1 MRHLGVLMTTLA
13 SDPVGQARAAF
24 GARRVGWNEGGNLRI
39 DWRWGGGD
47 PSLFE
52 RYAAELVALGPEVL
66 MANARSSVGALRRE
80 TSTIPIVFVNVSS
93 PVEQGFVESV
103 ARPGGNVTG
112 FSNFDS
118 PMAGKWL
125 ES

>member
-1 MRHLGVLMTTLA
+1 MSR
-13 SDPVGQARAAF
+13 SPVG
-24 GARRVGWNEGGNLRI
+24 VGLVGLGWKEGGNLRVV
-39 DWRWGGGD
+39 WRWGGGD

-66 MANARSSVGALRRE
+66 MANARSSVAALRRE

-103 ARPGGNVTG
+103 ARRDRAPRPRAKNALHY
-112 FSNFDS
+112 D
-118 PMAGKWL
+118 
-125 ES
+125 